1 MLVID
6 ILFSNSATIALFTN
20 MLSVCFNQ
28 DQETTV
34 YQDESKLK
42 GLQTSVQK
50 IAALSIMVHIIV
62 LISFLFPHE
71 QKGSDSYW
79 SFEEEINRLSETPN
93 FIGAWIWIITLSACI
108 SLYIG
113 ANKKRRALLVPF
125 MLLVGILQA
134 YFTFNIVMAIV
145 TLVAS
150 SNWSLF
156 LTLIFPVALAIVS
169 FKIHRTTKNLF
180 IELGRQPSHI
190 QTNVSYNP
198 GNEQLYSGV
207 YQSGIVGQVRPNEHI
222 VGNGRNREDSGFHA
236 NLPTPNHCDQ
246 NLRSGPALSSGD
258 SPPAYCE
265 TQDSNICI
273 NIEAPP
279 TYDDAMQQLKI

>member
-1 MLVID
+1 
-6 ILFSNSATIALFTN
+6 
-20 MLSVCFNQ
+20 MLSVWFNQ
-28 DQETTV
+28 DQETNV
-34 YQDESKLK
+34 HQDESKLK
-42 GLQTSVQK
+42 ILKTNVQN
-50 IAALSIMVHIIV
+50 IAKVSISLLIILFVVPILSIA
-62 LISFLFPHE
+62 FN
-71 QKGSDSYW
+71 SYE
-79 SFEEEINRLSETPN
+79 SFENKIGRLSETTMI
-93 FIGAWIWIITLSACI
+93 IGSSIWIITLSACI

-113 ANKKRRALLVPF
+113 ASKRRRALLVPF
-125 MLLVGILQA
+125 MLLVGLLQA
-134 YFTFNIVMAIV
+134 YFTINIVLAIV

-279 TYDDAMQQLKI
+279 TYDDAMKQLKT